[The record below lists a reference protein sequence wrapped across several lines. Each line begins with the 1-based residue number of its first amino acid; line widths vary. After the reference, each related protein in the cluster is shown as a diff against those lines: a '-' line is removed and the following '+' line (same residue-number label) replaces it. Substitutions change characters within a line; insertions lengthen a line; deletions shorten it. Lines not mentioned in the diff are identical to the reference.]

1 MLEHGGKLRAAVQQY
16 HIPLEDWLD
25 LSAALN
31 PTPYPVGKIHY
42 STWQRLPEDDD
53 ALITIAARYYGNE
66 QLLPIAG
73 SQAAIQTLPFLFSA
87 PLRVGIL
94 QTTYNEHAHAW
105 RRAGHTLIALDEQE
119 IDQHISQLDVLLLV
133 NPNNPT
139 SAIFSRAQLRQWHAQ
154 LTTNKGWLIVDEA
167 FIDCDPQ
174 HSLVQEAQQTGLII
188 LRSLGKFFGL
198 AGARVGFVFAEKNLL
213 ANLRETLGPW
223 PISHPSRIAAQR
235 ALSDSTWQQQQREM
249 LPQQSARLAQLLTEN
264 GLAPTG
270 GCALF
275 QWIQTPT
282 AAAIHH
288 HLATQGIL
296 TRLYA
301 APASL
306 RLGLPAE
313 EAEWERLTS
322 ALKRALINHHI

>member
-1 MLEHGGKLRAAVQQY
+1 MAA
-16 HIPLEDWLD
+16 
-25 LSAALN
+25 
-31 PTPYPVGKIHY
+31 
-42 STWQRLPEDDD
+42 
-53 ALITIAARYYGNE
+53 
-66 QLLPIAG
+66 
-73 SQAAIQTLPFLFSA
+73 
-87 PLRVGIL
+87 
-94 QTTYNEHAHAW
+94 
-105 RRAGHTLIALDEQE
+105 
-119 IDQHISQLDVLLLV
+119 
-133 NPNNPT
+133 
-139 SAIFSRAQLRQWHAQ
+139 
-154 LTTNKGWLIVDEA
+154 LIVDEA

-174 HSLVQEAQQTGLII
+174 HSLVARCPTNWLD
-188 LRSLGKFFGL
+188 RAAL
-198 AGARVGFVFAEKNLL
+198 AGQVFWFGRCARVGFVFAETKSTGQH
-213 ANLRETLGPW
+213 LRETLGPW